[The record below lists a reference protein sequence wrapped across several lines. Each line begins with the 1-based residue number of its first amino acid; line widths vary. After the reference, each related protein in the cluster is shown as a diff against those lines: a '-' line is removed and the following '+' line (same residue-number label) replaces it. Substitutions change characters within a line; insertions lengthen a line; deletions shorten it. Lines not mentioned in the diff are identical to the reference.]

1 MTSNMRSK
9 QFGGG
14 GQRGALGGRLLALLR
29 ALPAGRVTTPEVI
42 AATLDTAPALVVGAI
57 ARLSEDE
64 RDMAPWHRVVA
75 SGGAI
80 GRGPWREAQ
89 FARLVRE
96 GICISPAGIVQD
108 MGRVLLA
115 DLSDLPAKT
124 GKSGHHFA
132 VQSEPEQPRP
142 AAPVHRSRGMKDR
155 PGG

>member
-1 MTSNMRSK
+1 MSDTRSK

-29 ALPAGRVTTPEVI
+29 ALPPGRVTTPEVI
-42 AATLDTAPALVVGAI
+42 ASTLDTAPAMVVGAI
-57 ARLSEDE
+57 TRLSEDE
-64 RDMAPWHRVVA
+64 RDMVPWHRVVA

-96 GICISPAGIVQD
+96 GISVSPAGVVQD

-124 GKSGHHFA
+124 GKPGQNSA
-132 VQSEPEQPRP
+132 VQPEHEQPSP
-142 AAPVHRSRGMKDR
+142 AASGHRSRGMKDR